1 MKLSSLGHD
10 LQRELTPPYVD
21 DGLIE
26 IVGFKD
32 AWHGLVLLT
41 PKGHGTR
48 LAQVIILSLNK
59 ILSKPSFTNLAKEI
73 IITMSML
80 EHLDKMTRNIFGLV
94 DSNLD

>member
-1 MKLSSLGHD
+1 MIPFVGVYKYTSVMKLSSLGHD

-32 AWHGLVLLT
+32 AWHGLVLLA

-48 LAQVIILSLNK
+48 LAQVCNQTFNELVII
-59 ILSKPSFTNLAKEI
+59 
-73 IITMSML
+73 
-80 EHLDKMTRNIFGLV
+80 
-94 DSNLD
+94 